1 MTRSDLYRRAL
12 VMTNRVYELQ
22 EHHSWSAEE
31 AAVAF
36 RIIDESLP
44 IFLHASGES
53 LRHTFVA
60 PVQNIVFE
68 AFEPV
73 IRSQGSPELKR
84 EYGEVIAKR
93 GIHGYV
99 SCCWILLVY
108 TITPP
113 PLVDCVLAV

>member
-12 VMTNRVYELQ
+12 VMTKRVYELQ

-36 RIIDESLP
+36 RIIDEPLP

-99 SCCWILLVY
+99 CCYSVLLVY
-108 TITPP
+108 ATTPP
-113 PLVDCVLAV
+113 LPVDRFLAV